1 MERRN
6 KTLDYRS
13 PLIIWIVRFDR
24 KKKSNR
30 KKEEAI
36 GEGDSN
42 EGEMR
47 TLKIMRGRKKGE
59 RGGMRR
65 SKRWIDYHAKKS
77 ESDEE
82 WRGKM
87 ETAFVLPLSFFLP
100 FPFSLFPFSGYL
112 PIDWLKVFSTVTFRS
127 CDWTSEP
134 AQRDFDACARS

>member
-65 SKRWIDYHAKKS
+65 SKRWIDYHAKK
-77 ESDEE
+77 
-82 WRGKM
+82 
-87 ETAFVLPLSFFLP
+87 
-100 FPFSLFPFSGYL
+100 
-112 PIDWLKVFSTVTFRS
+112 
-127 CDWTSEP
+127 
-134 AQRDFDACARS
+134 